1 MPTCSI
7 PPFSGELLL
16 SAVTEEMVALH
27 ERYHGRT
34 PASADAKLLEDEV
47 LAIVFWGVYTDVE
60 KTMIELQREALV
72 KETRNAFHVA
82 MQQRFIDVVE
92 RLSGREVLAFA
103 SDTSVGPDIEIE
115 LFVLSK

>member
-1 MPTCSI
+1 MPACST
-7 PPFSGELLL
+7 PPFSGEQLL
-16 SAVTEEMVALH
+16 SAVTDEMVALH

-34 PASADAKLLEDEV
+34 PASANAQLLEDEV
-47 LAIVFWGVYTDVE
+47 LAIVMWGVYTDVE
-60 KTMIELQREALV
+60 KTMIELQREMVV
-72 KETRNAFHVA
+72 KETRNAFHLA

-115 LFVLSK
+115 LFVLGR